1 MKLNFIYCTFS
12 VVVYGVQLFGQQP
25 FPIQFS
31 IPEVKVVAEIPD
43 KTRDFAYI
51 IPGELH
57 TYIYTKE
64 SDYYADYQR
73 SYFAITREKGGWD
86 CMRHYEILAN
96 GCIPYFLNL
105 DACNPNTMLLLPKA
119 LIREAMNLEGVSY
132 NHIDHTRFNKK
143 RYYEILQE
151 LLEYTKQHLT
161 TRAMAQYMLDQLG
174 YSGNGK
180 ILFLSHDPSPDYLRE
195 CALIGLK
202 ELLGDRV
209 VDYPKID
216 YLYTSYPADRVGSLY
231 GRGFSYTR
239 ILDDLAI
246 DRDTIEERIK
256 NKEFDI
262 IIYGSVHRGLR
273 YYDLVNQIYN
283 PSEISYVCGEDRHMC
298 EYARWHNFFLREYD
312 AL

>member
-1 MKLNFIYCTFS
+1 MKVSQIGF
-12 VVVYGVQLFGQQP
+12 LFLLCGLSLLGQEP

-31 IPEVKVVAEIPD
+31 IPEIKVVEEIPP
-43 KTRDFAYI
+43 KTRDFAHI

-57 TYIYTKE
+57 TYIYTNE
-64 SDYYADYQR
+64 ADYYADYQR

-105 DACNPNTMLLLPKA
+105 DACNPKTMALLPRQ
-119 LIREAMNLEGVSY
+119 LIREAMQLEGVFY
-132 NHIDHTRFNKK
+132 NHIDHARFNKK
-143 RYYEILQE
+143 RYYAILEE
-151 LLEYTKQHLT
+151 LLAYTKKHLT

-174 YSGNGK
+174 YSGKGK

-209 VDYPKID
+209 IDYPKID
-216 YLYTSYPADRVGSLY
+216 YLYTNYPTERIASLY

-239 ILDDLAI
+239 IIEDLDI
-246 DRDTIEERIK
+246 DRENIEQRIRD
-256 NKEFDI
+256 KEFDI

-273 YYDLVNQIYN
+273 FHDLVSQIYK
-283 PSEISYVCGEDRHMC
+283 PAEISYICGEDGHKC
-298 EYARWHNFFLREYD
+298 QYARWHNFFLREYD